1 LNSYRRFLA
10 ASSQMLNQS
19 DRQSEDQSSSTAKP
33 SQQLWTLA
41 ACPAVDHDARPEG
54 EASSSGRPPLSP
66 RCIVIMAAAGGVAVT
81 ASSWPACFFISG
93 LFVRASLAGRGPAN
107 FLANRA
113 WRLGVPFLIS
123 IFLVTPIA
131 YYPSFLRYHLP
142 GTTDFNFFP
151 FLAAHLDDRSLA
163 VRVGVVLVGVA
174 GARCVTSGFQ
184 PSQRRTWRIP
194 DQARA
199 QACPRLAHWSV
210 SPH

>member
-1 LNSYRRFLA
+1 
-10 ASSQMLNQS
+10 MLNQS

-142 GTTDFNFFP
+142 GTTDFNFFHFWRHTLTIGP
-151 FLAAHLDDRSLA
+151 WPSGSAWFLWVLLALGALPQGSSLA
-163 VRVGVVLVGVA
+163 SAEHGEYRIRRGHKHARV
-174 GARCVTSGFQ
+174 
-184 PSQRRTWRIP
+184 WRIG
-194 DQARA
+194 
-199 QACPRLAHWSV
+199 V
-210 SPH
+210 